1 MVCNIHHHH
10 HNITAI
16 DNSPFIHKAVLH
28 TIFILFE
35 VPTKNLREVRQIR
48 VIHKRYIECSG

>member
-1 MVCNIHHHH
+1 MVCNIHHH
-10 HNITAI
+10 ITIAI

-35 VPTKNLREVRQIR
+35 VPTKNLRQVRQIR
-48 VIHKRYIECSG
+48 VIHNRYIEYSG

>member
-10 HNITAI
+10 HNIITI
-16 DNSPFIHKAVLH
+16 DNSPFISKAVLH

-35 VPTKNLREVRQIR
+35 VPIKNLREVRQIH
-48 VIHKRYIECSG
+48 VIHNRYIEYSG